1 MVGSLA
7 KRSHRYYHYVN
18 IYYGNV
24 EVGKAAIENN
34 YVSADLFAEIT
45 SCSSAGNYASGMWM
59 EELGNHTVMRDHP
72 GSIYSVYSVYIQC
85 TVT

>member
-45 SCSSAGNYASGMWM
+45 SCSSAGNCASGMWM
-59 EELGNHTVMRDHP
+59 EELGNHAVIRDP
-72 GSIYSVYSVYIQC
+72 IYSVYSVYIQC